1 MFSKSCQYAI
11 RAIIYISIQ
20 SKRENKVGIKEV
32 SNEIDSPEHFTAK
45 ILQKL
50 SKKNFIRSSKGPN
63 GGFYLEEEDMNIS
76 LIDIVKEID
85 GDQLFVGCGLG
96 LKNCSDSHP
105 CPIHE
110 DYKKIKAKLIY
121 MLENYKIGM
130 LLDDDEIKSILLK

>member
-20 SKRENKVGIKEV
+20 SKKGNKVSIKEV
-32 SNEIDSPEHFTAK
+32 SNEVDSPEHFTAK

-50 SKKNFIRSSKGPN
+50 SRKNFIKSTKGPK
-63 GGFYLEEEDMNIS
+63 GGFYLDEEDMNLS
-76 LIDIVKEID
+76 LIDIVREID

-96 LKNCSDSHP
+96 LKACSDLHP

-110 DYKKIKAKLIY
+110 DYKKIKMKLIC

-130 LLDDDEIKSILLK
+130 LLGDDDLKSILLK